1 MKLKL
6 YNKLGKQNWKE
17 KRFVEGITQKLMEQS
32 ETDPSVL
39 QNITPVNSIEELEA
53 WHKRLTAQSVEFEE
67 IPKDP
72 EQSKTN
78 NMSDTEKKPKSPD
91 PFNRQEPNVRD
102 YVLKDNFS
110 PDNDTSSNI
119 KSQYGEPL
127 NFDDAFHIPTD
138 EEIAQSNAQSN
149 NRPSSS
155 GGGSNS
161 SFNTPRNN
169 GGGDEVDPARARR
182 RSKRFAKQIVEM
194 TCMALEIGFVWYC
207 SKDINEN
214 KLAEYEL
221 SGEMDLSLLLDMPD
235 GDQMTV
241 KEFFMQ
247 QLGGIVEDS
256 KIEKEDREE
265 LTDALTEVFIERNI
279 APKPEW
285 ELALCGLAIAGKQTL
300 KAIAR
305 SKQINGLID
314 QLKIQNAQMRQ
325 QPQQQYYEPSAPAP
339 SESNDVSSYEPP
351 INVSEL
357 TPSLQSEVADDL
369 EILSSIQTKE

>member
-17 KRFVEGITQKLMEQS
+17 KRFVEGITEKLLEQS
-32 ETDPSVL
+32 QTDPSVL

-53 WHKRLTAQSVEFEE
+53 WYKKLTAQSVEFEE
-67 IPKDP
+67 MPKES
-72 EQSKTN
+72 EQSKPNDMT
-78 NMSDTEKKPKSPD
+78 DTEKKPKSPD

-119 KSQYGEPL
+119 KSQYSEPL

-138 EEIAQSNAQSN
+138 EEIAQTNNTQSN
-149 NRPSSS
+149 TRPS
-155 GGGSNS
+155 GGNNSGSN
-161 SFNTPRNN
+161 FNTPRSS

-221 SGEMDLSLLLDMPD
+221 TGEMDLSLLLDMPD

-300 KAIAR
+300 KAVAR
-305 SKQINGLID
+305 SKQINGLIE

-325 QPQQQYYEPSAPAP
+325 QPEQSYYEAPAP
-339 SESNDVSSYEPP
+339 QPAPQPDPTPSV

-369 EILSSIQTKE
+369 ELLSSIQTKE